1 MKSDKYIRGLEIRR
15 AVMSPAF
22 VDKAFADADDFS
34 LPMQDLATEYCWGEI
49 WGNDALPHKTRSII
63 NLAMLSALG
72 RSQELKGHVRGA
84 LRNGCTKAEIQ
95 AVLLQVA
102 VYCGMPAGM
111 EAFRVAK
118 EVLKEADL

>member
-1 MKSDKYIRGLEIRR
+1 MKSDKYTRGLGIRR

-22 VDKAFADADDFS
+22 VDKAFAEADDFS
-34 LPMQDLATEYCWGEI
+34 MPMQDLVTEYCWGGT
-49 WGNDALPHKTRSII
+49 WGDDTLPHKTRSII

-72 RSQELKGHVRGA
+72 KSQELKGHVRGA
-84 LRNGCTKAEIQ
+84 LRNGCTKEEIR

-118 EVLKEADL
+118 EVIKETGA

>member
-1 MKSDKYIRGLEIRR
+1 MKSEKYTRGLEIRR

-63 NLAMLSALG
+63 NLAILSALG

-95 AVLLQVA
+95 AVLLQVT
-102 VYCGMPAGM
+102 VYCGMPASM